1 MSQEEAE
8 VAQEEFEE
16 VAWIWDGSLALS
28 RRATYPPELWILK
41 QRTRRVAAIAR
52 TRSGWSLTTAS
63 QRWHATI
70 RRRRHR
76 LGWHIEVTPPG
87 TSAPV
92 LHYQPATMRSGGTLE
107 LATGGRYRLRRL
119 PWGGDWILARAD
131 REDLAR
137 IAWRIKPPSGS
148 ALAHDQTGLR
158 PAAAHETDLTL
169 LLASVCAAM
178 AAQYEQPAG
187 GAMGGGI

>member
-1 MSQEEAE
+1 MAQEEAG

-16 VAWIWDGSLALS
+16 VALIWDGTLAM
-28 RRATYPPELWILK
+28 RRSDTYPPELWILK
-41 QRTRRVAAIAR
+41 QRSHPVAAITR
-52 TRSGWSLTTAS
+52 TRSGWSLATAS
-63 QRWHATI
+63 QRWNATI

-87 TSAPV
+87 TPAPV
-92 LHYQPATMRSGGTLE
+92 LDYQPATLRSGGTLE
-107 LATGGRYRLRRL
+107 LPTGGRYKLRRL
-119 PWGGDWILARAD
+119 VGGGDWILTTASRH
-131 REDLAR
+131 ELAR
-137 IAWRIKPPSGS
+137 IAWWIKPPSGS

-158 PAAAHETDLTL
+158 PAAAHEPDLTL
-169 LLASVCAAM
+169 LLAAACAAI